1 MTHSP
6 YKIAFFGSDEIALP
20 SLEFLHEEFSKVE
33 IRAVLTQPDRRV
45 GRGRKMAQNAIKKW
59 AESKSIPCRSPEKP
73 SNEECKWLRDEKI
86 DCILVMA
93 YGHILRKSFLE
104 VAPAG
109 CYNLHASLLPSFR
122 GASPIETAMAMGEST
137 TGVTL
142 MEVIP
147 RMDAGPVVDSE
158 TVSICPEDTGMIL
171 RSKIAQAC
179 VPLLKRNIQ
188 CLVDGSAE
196 FSPQDESF
204 STYCRKLTK
213 DDGQLDFSAS
223 SKLLVDRIRA
233 FQAWPGCSFP
243 LNGQKIRIGSAESKG
258 MEISLAVGETAIDSE
273 GNFFIGT
280 GDGLLLIKELQR
292 PGGKML
298 KTADFL
304 RGFDFP
310 FGQIINSFPMN
321 ELLLPAKE

>member
-1 MTHSP
+1 MRDLP

-20 SLEFLHEEFSKVE
+20 CLDYLHEEFPQVE

-59 AESKSIPCRSPEKP
+59 AQSKSIPCRSPEKP
-73 SNEECKWLRDEKI
+73 SSEECDWLREEKI

-109 CYNLHASLLPSFR
+109 CYNLHASLLPSYR
-122 GASPIETAMAMGEST
+122 GASPIETAIAMGETS

-142 MEVIP
+142 MKVVP
-147 RMDAGPVVDSE
+147 RMDAGPIVDSE
-158 TVSICPEDTGMIL
+158 AVSICPEDTGLIL

-179 VPLLKRNIQ
+179 VPLIKRKVE
-188 CLVDGSAE
+188 CLVDGSVE
-196 FSPQDESF
+196 YLSQDDSL

-213 DDGQLDFSAS
+213 EDGQLDFSAP

-243 LNGQKIRIGSAESKG
+243 LGGQKIRIGSAESKDG
-258 MEISLAVGETAIDSE
+258 EISLAVGETAVDSE

-280 GDGLLLIKELQR
+280 GNGLLLLKELQR

-310 FGQIINSFPMN
+310 FGQVIDSSPMN